1 MTGIVEI
8 GTSMAGGGM
17 VAAELLQ
24 YLTGEEVLLQSLNYL
39 LRAGS
44 PDGQDLLGATNF
56 ALMAARLAKEG
67 KFGRM
72 TAFRQ
77 QDVWTDIDLATVTL
91 SVKAVNV
98 DEMYDADTYRP
109 RLSVIWAA

>member
-1 MTGIVEI
+1 
-8 GTSMAGGGM
+8 
-17 VAAELLQ
+17 
-24 YLTGEEVLLQSLNYL
+24 
-39 LRAGS
+39 
-44 PDGQDLLGATNF
+44 
-56 ALMAARLAKEG
+56 MAARLAKEG

-91 SVKAVNV
+91 SVKAINV

-109 RLSVIWAA
+109 KLSVIWAA